1 MQARDAPDV
10 APLLQALCFTR
21 EGEVIRFKHI
31 RQSLLNEDIPSWRK
45 LAVLLVEISGI
56 VLGTVHFGLF
66 FDPGEGGQQ
75 LYASVG
81 SMVVVA
87 AFVQVIGSWFAFKQ
101 RVPVYLW
108 VSCGIWVF
116 TTLFWQGLV
125 VVLLTAT

>member
-1 MQARDAPDV
+1 MTPAAH
-10 APLLQALCFTR
+10 LNQALCFTT
-21 EGEVIRFKHI
+21 EGKVIRFKHF

-45 LAVLLVEISGI
+45 LAVLLVEISAILLGI
-56 VLGTVHFGLF
+56 VHFGIF
-66 FDPGEGGQQ
+66 FDAGEGGQQ
-75 LYASVG
+75 LYASIG

-108 VSCGIWVF
+108 VGCGIWVF
-116 TTLFWQGLV
+116 TTLFWQGLA